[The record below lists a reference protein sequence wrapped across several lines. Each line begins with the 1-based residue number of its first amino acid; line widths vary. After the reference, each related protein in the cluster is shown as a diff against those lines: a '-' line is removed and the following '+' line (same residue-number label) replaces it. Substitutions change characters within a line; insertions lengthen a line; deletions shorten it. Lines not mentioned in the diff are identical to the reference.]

1 MAIVKMQKLSV
12 CANKKHRKAILE
24 ALQSMGAMEIHTED
38 IVSDD
43 ALQRMDTTNAIASF
57 EKTAVSFDRSLK
69 IIDSVTKEKSKGG
82 LFAGMDEIKKSDYDS
97 VVADREDLVKEANE
111 VVSLEKEK
119 TEALGTIQKDENQ
132 KLSLN
137 PWLSLDVPMN
147 FEGTQTTD
155 AFIGT
160 VPGSID
166 EATLFAKATENIE
179 NPAVSTEILAQSP
192 DATAV
197 FVISHKKISDKVSEN
212 LRNIGFSRPAQ
223 VSSFVPKTGVEMLDS
238 DIVDQKTKIQQ
249 IDEKIAGY
257 AKEKERFRIASD
269 YFRSRAEKYKVLGT
283 IPQSEHVFFLE
294 GWVTAPSA
302 PKITKL
308 LTEKFDAVVSEEE
321 KQEGET
327 EPVVLSNNKFAS
339 NVEGVLESYGLPQH
353 GKIDPTF
360 IMSIFYVFFFGMM
373 LSDAGYG
380 LVMTVVCCI
389 VLAKHKNM
397 ADGMKKFLRLFAW
410 CGVSTMFW
418 GAMYGGFFG
427 NAIDTIATTFFG
439 YKGPDIVKPIWF
451 NPLNNPM
458 KLLLYCMLFG
468 LIHLY
473 TGLAIKGIQMLKDH
487 DFVGF
492 FSDIVAWFMFLV
504 GIIFLLLPTSL
515 FEGIAGTEF
524 NFPAF
529 VHPLAKWM
537 TIIGMIIIL
546 LMSGRGNKNWAIRI
560 ALGAY
565 DIYGITSWL
574 SDVLSYSRLLA
585 LGLAT
590 GVIANVVNM
599 MGSMAGGGVGGA
611 ILFIVVFILG
621 HILNI
626 LINALGA
633 YVHTNRLQY
642 VEFFG
647 KFYDGGGIKFKPFK
661 AANKYTEIKEEM

>member
-1 MAIVKMQKLSV
+1 MQKLSIV
-12 CANKKHRKAILE
+12 ANKKHRKEILE
-24 ALQSMGAMEIHTED
+24 ALQDMGAMEIHTED

-43 ALQRMDTTNAIASF
+43 ELQRMDTNTAIASF
-57 EKTAVSFDRSLK
+57 EKIAGTFDKSIKTIL
-69 IIDSVTKEKSKGG
+69 SVTKEKAGGG
-82 LFAGMDEIKKSDYDS
+82 LFSGKEEIMRAELDS
-97 VVADREDLVKEANE
+97 VKLDRDILVKEARD
-111 VVSLEKEK
+111 VQSLEKEK
-119 TEALGTIQKDENQ
+119 TEAFSTIQKDENQ
-132 KLSLN
+132 KLSLT
-137 PWLSLDVPMN
+137 PWLNLDVPMN
-147 FEGTQTTD
+147 FEGTQTTNVY
-155 AFIGT
+155 IGT
-160 VPGSID
+160 IPGPID
-166 EATLFAKATENIE
+166 ESTLFAKATEGLE
-179 NPAVSTEILAQSP
+179 NPCVTAEVLSQNP
-192 DATAV
+192 DSTAV
-197 FVISHKKISDKVSEN
+197 TIVCHKKCADKVSEN

-223 VSSFVPKTGVEMLDS
+223 VSSYIPKTGIEILDN
-238 DIVDQKTKIQQ
+238 DIEDQHVKIQQ
-249 IDEKIAGY
+249 IDEKIADY
-257 AKEKERFRIASD
+257 SKEIERFRIAAD
-269 YFRSRAEKYKVLGT
+269 YYRTRAEKYRVLGT

-302 PKITKL
+302 PKITKF
-308 LTEKFDAVVSEEE
+308 LTEKFDAVVSEEKKGE
-321 KQEGET
+321 KEE

-380 LVMTVVCCI
+380 LVMTLVCLI
-389 VLAKHKNM
+389 VLKKHKNLD
-397 ADGMKKFLRLFAW
+397 DGMKKFLSLFAW

-439 YKGPDIVKPIWF
+439 YTGDKIVKPLWF
-451 NPLNNPM
+451 DPLSDPM
-458 KLLLYCMLFG
+458 RLLLYCMLFG

-473 TGLAIKGIQMLKDH
+473 TGLAIKGVQMLKDH
-487 DFVGF
+487 DYVGF
-492 FSDIVAWFMFLV
+492 FSDIVAWFMFLI
-504 GIIFLLLPTSL
+504 GIVFLLLPTDL

-524 NFPAF
+524 NFPSF

-590 GVIANVVNM
+590 GVIASVVNM
-599 MGSMAGGGVGGA
+599 MGTMAGGGVGGA
-611 ILFIVVFILG
+611 ILFIIVFILG

>member
-1 MAIVKMQKLSV
+1 MQKLSV

-38 IVSDD
+38 IVSDGE
-43 ALQRMDTTNAIASF
+43 LQRMDTDAAIQSF
-57 EKTAVSFDRSLK
+57 EKTAGSFERAIKLL
-69 IIDSVTKEKSKGG
+69 DSVSTEKNKSGGLFSGLDQISKEEFDKVIEDREALIKEAHEILSLDKEKS
-82 LFAGMDEIKKSDYDS
+82 
-97 VVADREDLVKEANE
+97 EAF
-111 VVSLEKEK
+111 
-119 TEALGTIQKDENQ
+119 GTIQKDENQ
-132 KLSLN
+132 KASLS
-137 PWLSLDVPMN
+137 PWLPLTVPMN
-147 FEGTQTTD
+147 FEGTHTTA
-155 AFIGT
+155 AFIGI
-160 VPGSID
+160 VPGMID
-166 EATLFAKATENIE
+166 EATLFAKASEGLE
-179 NPAVSTEILAQSP
+179 NPAVSCEVLSS
-192 DATAV
+192 ATDGSEV
-197 FVISHKKISDKVSEN
+197 TVLCHKKYKDKVSEN

-223 VSSFVPKTGVEMLDS
+223 VSSYVPQSYIEILDN
-238 DIVDQKTKIQQ
+238 DILDQKTKIQE
-249 IDEKIAGY
+249 IDKKIADY
-257 AKEKERFRIASD
+257 SKDRERFRIASD
-269 YFRSRAEKYKVLGT
+269 YYRTRAEKYRILGT
-283 IPQSEHVFFLE
+283 LPQSEHVFFLE
-294 GWVTAPSA
+294 GWVTAECA
-302 PKITKL
+302 PKVTKL
-308 LTEKFDAVVSEEE
+308 LTEKFDALVSNEE
-321 KQEGET
+321 KREDET

>member
-1 MAIVKMQKLSV
+1 MQKLSV

-43 ALQRMDTTNAIASF
+43 GLQRMDTDAAIQSF
-57 EKTAVSFDRSLK
+57 EKTAGSFERAIKLL
-69 IIDSVTKEKSKGG
+69 DSVSTEKHKSGG
-82 LFAGMDEIKKSDYDS
+82 LFAGLDQISKEEYDK
-97 VVADREDLVKEANE
+97 VIEDRESLIKEAHNIL
-111 VVSLEKEK
+111 SLDKEK
-119 TEALGTIQKDENQ
+119 AEAEGTIQKDENQ
-132 KLSLN
+132 KSSLT
-137 PWLSLDVPMN
+137 PWLSLTVPMN
-147 FEGTQTTD
+147 FQGTHSCD
-155 AFIGT
+155 AFIG
-160 VPGSID
+160 VIPGTID
-166 EATLFAKATENIE
+166 EASLFAKATEGLV
-179 NPAVSTEILAQSP
+179 NPAVSCEILDSSP
-192 DATAV
+192 DGSEVA
-197 FVISHKKISDKVSEN
+197 ILCHKKYSDKVAEN
-212 LRNIGFSRPAQ
+212 LRNAGFSRPAQ
-223 VSSFVPKTGVEMLDS
+223 VSSYVPKSYIEILDN
-238 DIVDQKTKIQQ
+238 DILDQKTKIQE
-249 IDEKIAGY
+249 IDKKIADY
-257 AKEKERFRIASD
+257 SKDRERFRIASD
-269 YFRSRAEKYKVLGT
+269 YYRTRAEKYKVLGT

-294 GWVTAPSA
+294 GWVTAECA
-302 PKITKL
+302 PKVTKL
-308 LTEKFDAVVSEEE
+308 LTEKFDALVSNEE
-321 KQEGET
+321 KREDET
-327 EPVVLSNNKFAS
+327 EPVVLQNNRFAS

-353 GKIDPTF
+353 GKIDPSF
-360 IMSIFYVFFFGMM
+360 VMSIFYVFFFGMM

-380 LVMTVVCCI
+380 LVMTVVCVVALI
-389 VLAKHKNM
+389 KHKDM
-397 ADGMKKFLRLFAW
+397 GDGLKKFLRLFAW

-427 NAIDTIATTFFG
+427 DAIDTIAKTFFG
-439 YKGPDIVKPIWF
+439 YTGEAIVKPLWF
-451 NPLNNPM
+451 NPMNDPM

-473 TGLAIKGIQMLKDH
+473 TGLLMKGIQMLKDH
-487 DFVGF
+487 DVVGF
-492 FSDIVAWFMFLV
+492 FCDIVSWFMFLI
-504 GIIFLLLPTSL
+504 GIVFLLLPTDL

-524 NFPAF
+524 NFPPF
-529 VHPLAKWM
+529 VHTLAKWM
-537 TIIGMIIIL
+537 TIIGMLIIL
-546 LMSGRGNKNWAIRI
+546 VMSGRGRKNWGLRI

-565 DIYGITSWL
+565 DLYGITSWL

-599 MGSMAGGGVGGA
+599 MGAMGGGTVGGA